1 MPKFVRILDSPGHTI
16 PIFKVMV
23 LHYSPED
30 VGQFHLL
37 PIYPYPNVAVF
48 NCLSSLKYDVI
59 FAQRKMFFTIYIFTY
74 LCLFIVCAYVG
85 SCVGRYNDMEICLS
99 VPTKEVYWDSL

>member
-1 MPKFVRILDSPGHTI
+1 MLASF
-16 PIFKVMV
+16 IFCLYTPTLM
-23 LHYSPED
+23 
-30 VGQFHLL
+30 LL
-37 PIYPYPNVAVF
+37 FF